1 MSCCDF
7 GIKRVKR
14 NADDA
19 QIVVSF
25 AEPRHIGPIKRDAVH
40 AFNETGPMA
49 VAMSA
54 HGISTV
60 ARLAATRRSTTC
72 RVHSCQ
78 SSAFVGKALPKKV
91 HLAGSPRR
99 KYLGL
104 SVRAVQT
111 YVVIPATFFIQIR
124 T

>member
-1 MSCCDF
+1 
-7 GIKRVKR
+7 
-14 NADDA
+14 
-19 QIVVSF
+19 
-25 AEPRHIGPIKRDAVH
+25 
-40 AFNETGPMA
+40 MA

-54 HGISTV
+54 HSISTV

-72 RVHSCQ
+72 RAHSCQ

-99 KYLGL
+99 KYLEL

-111 YVVIPATFFIQIR
+111 YVVLACACFIQSWS
-124 T
+124 

>member
-1 MSCCDF
+1 
-7 GIKRVKR
+7 
-14 NADDA
+14 
-19 QIVVSF
+19 
-25 AEPRHIGPIKRDAVH
+25 
-40 AFNETGPMA
+40 MA
-49 VAMSA
+49 VAMNA

-60 ARLAATRRSTTC
+60 ARPAATRRSTTS
-72 RVHSCQ
+72 RAHSCQ

-111 YVVIPATFFIQIR
+111 YVVLPATFFIQSW